1 MNNYYHSIIDNSKR
15 ICESNGVTVSSEAA
29 TKNNSLEIINISTSQ
44 RQVNTIWLQELVIYC
59 LM

>member
-29 TKNNSLEIINISTSQ
+29 TRNNSLEIINIS
-44 RQVNTIWLQELVIYC
+44 LPLKYE
-59 LM
+59 